1 MSPPKGKSR
10 TIFRVI
16 GIKSFVHREIDCH
29 VMTFEG
35 IDRRRFLLLAAAP
48 LLAAQKAATPRVR
61 ESMLQMNGYAVN
73 AETPLALL
81 TDYVTP
87 NELFFVRSHWIP
99 RTPDPKKWS
108 LTIDGEVERPA
119 QLTLSDLKKLPRA
132 EATCV
137 LQCAGN
143 GRGLYAPTV
152 PGVQWRYGAAGNA
165 RWSGVRVRDVL
176 ERAGVK
182 ATAKHLHV
190 FGSDVPPGKVPPF
203 QRSIE
208 MEKVLAD
215 GILAFSMNGEPL
227 PVIHGAPLRLIV
239 PGWAGDHWM
248 KWVVRLSPQAESQK
262 GFYMETAYRYPLTV
276 GAPGVA
282 FKPEEMSPV
291 TELFVKSNI
300 TTAPRK
306 AKAGHAY
313 EIRGFAF
320 SGSPD
325 IAKVEISDDDG
336 ATWSEASLDP
346 RHDPYAWRLWSHRWT
361 PSRADAARLCAR
373 ATDING
379 HTQPRDAAWNQ
390 SGYLHNS
397 WHFVDIEVTA

>member
-1 MSPPKGKSR
+1 MAFHSL
-10 TIFRVI
+10 
-16 GIKSFVHREIDCH
+16 
-29 VMTFEG
+29 
-35 IDRRRFLLLAAAP
+35 DRRRFLLLAAAP
-48 LLAAQKAATPRVR
+48 LLAAQKAAVPQVR
-61 ESMLQMNGYAVN
+61 ESMLQMNGYPVN

-143 GRGLYAPTV
+143 GRGLYTPAV
-152 PGVQWRYGAAGNA
+152 PGVQWRYGAVGNA
-165 RWSGVRVRDVL
+165 RWGGVRVRDVL
-176 ERAGVK
+176 DRVGVK
-182 ATAKHLHV
+182 VSAKHLHV
-190 FGSDVPPGKVPPF
+190 FGSDDPPGKVPPF
-203 QRSIE
+203 RRSIE
-208 MEKVLAD
+208 IEKVLAD
-215 GILAFSMNGEPL
+215 GILAFSMNGEAL
-227 PVIHGAPLRLIV
+227 PVTHGAPLRLVV

-248 KWVVRLSPQAESQK
+248 KWLVRLSPQPESQK
-262 GFYMETAYRYPLTV
+262 GFYMETAYRYPLTAGV
-276 GAPGVA
+276 PGVA
-282 FKPEEMSPV
+282 FKAEEMSPV

-300 TTAPRK
+300 TTAVKK
-306 AKAGHAY
+306 AKVGHVY

-325 IAKVEISDDDG
+325 MAKVEMTDDDG
-336 ATWSEASLDP
+336 ATWAEATLDP

-361 PSRADAARLCAR
+361 PSRPGAVRLGAR
-373 ATDING
+373 ATDSRG
-379 HTQPRDAAWNQ
+379 SVQPRDAAWNQ

-397 WHFVDIEVTA
+397 WHFVDVDVTS

>member
-1 MSPPKGKSR
+1 MAFDS
-10 TIFRVI
+10 
-16 GIKSFVHREIDCH
+16 
-29 VMTFEG
+29 

-48 LLAAQKAATPRVR
+48 LLAAQKAATPHAR

-132 EATCV
+132 ETTCV

-152 PGVQWRYGAAGNA
+152 PGVQWRYGAVGNA

-182 ATAKHLHV
+182 ASAKHLHL
-190 FGSDVPPGKVPPF
+190 FGSDDPPGKVPPF

-227 PVIHGAPLRLIV
+227 PVVHGAPLRLIV

-248 KWVVRLSPQAESQK
+248 KWLVRLSPQPESQK

-300 TTAPRK
+300 TTAPKK

-313 EIRGFAF
+313 EVRGFAF
-320 SGSPD
+320 SGAPH
-325 IAKVEISDDDG
+325 IANVEISDDDG
-336 ATWSEASLDP
+336 ATWTEATLDP

-361 PSRADAARLCAR
+361 PSRAGAARICAR
-373 ATDING
+373 ATDSNG
-379 HTQPRDAAWNQ
+379 HVQPRDAAWNQ

-397 WHFVDIEVTA
+397 WHFADVEVTA